1 MEQLRY
7 EERLI
12 RLGLFSLEKRLLR
25 GDMIEVY
32 KIMTGIEKVDKE
44 VFFTTHNTRTRGHQV
59 KLIRSRFK
67 TNKMKYFFTQ
77 CTVNLWNSLPED
89 VVKAKTITGFK
100 KELDKFME
108 DWLINAGNEQQGMDH
123 LMITCSVHSLWGT
136 WHWPLSENR
145 VLARWTQVYRK
156 DTLNSTCLMNNL
168 SHSQSKLKHDVA
180 TQIFVEHN
188 HKFIYCE
195 VPKVGCSNWKKIILL
210 LTLNLSRK
218 ANEVQQDLIHHTPL
232 IKRLSSYP
240 SDYQEKLLTS
250 YTKVMFTR
258 DPLERLVSAYRDK
271 LLHSEP
277 YYSITV
283 ANEIKAMCRKNKNST
298 EKVTFQEFVNFILTK
313 NQEHLDVH
321 WKPMFLLCDPCN
333 IHYDIMGKFDT
344 LEQDSEHVLR
354 NIGAPEDLHYPNFKT
369 HSSEKRTSDDITLE
383 YLRKLSSEQI
393 EKIKKLYQMDFALFN
408 YPYDLKM
415 NLYETDTV

>member
-1 MEQLRY
+1 MKQ
-7 EERLI
+7 
-12 RLGLFSLEKRLLR
+12 KREMSCPDRIVCIGRETLHGPDIQR
-25 GDMIEVY
+25 GRQIPCKRPHPSPSWENM
-32 KIMTGIEKVDKE
+32 VDK
-44 VFFTTHNTRTRGHQV
+44 VFQKVFIFLVLT
-59 KLIRSRFK
+59 LILGSLLSGVFYK
-67 TNKMKYFFTQ
+67 WQTKMMIPK
-77 CTVNLWNSLPED
+77 
-89 VVKAKTITGFK
+89 
-100 KELDKFME
+100 E
-108 DWLINAGNEQQGMDH
+108 DWLM
-123 LMITCSVHSLWGT
+123 S
-136 WHWPLSENR
+136 
-145 VLARWTQVYRK
+145 QVYRR

-180 TQIFVEHN
+180 TRIFVEHN

-218 ANEVQQDLIHHTPL
+218 ANEVDHDLIHQTSL

-283 ANEIKAMCRKNKNST
+283 ANEIKATCRKNENST

-313 NQEHLDVH
+313 KQEHLDIH

-333 IHYDIMGKFDT
+333 IHYDIMGKFET

-354 NIGAPEDLHYPNFKT
+354 NIGAPEDMHYPNFKKYG
-369 HSSEKRTSDDITLE
+369 SEKRTSDDITLE
-383 YLRKLSSEQI
+383 YLGKLSSEKI